1 MHAPLSVSLV
11 CVAVVLSSGC
21 RLARDLLP
29 RTHTTAVAPDGQ
41 AHAFVRQHLNPDPPD
56 DHLYIARPG
65 EHAQEVMALAPDQD
79 WCRAIVWSPDSRK
92 VGFLINDR
100 QLALYDA
107 RSFGLEAM
115 LILNTDDTQEVR
127 SLSLQRGGIV
137 SFDVIERGVIE
148 IPQKGGRR
156 RLSRGGSIAQSP
168 PGSRMVSPEK
178 ILGRRTVTIP
188 ASRLALHVRSGDG
201 QAAAAAGWARLQA
214 RGGRQVRVPW
224 TRDDDGRVRL
234 PAFDAGP
241 LEILEVGVP
250 GRWRTAVLKDVA
262 VTAAAVDVTLPIE

>member
-1 MHAPLSVSLV
+1 MRAPLSVWLV

-41 AHAFVRQHLNPDPPD
+41 SRAFVRQHLNPDPPD

-65 EHAQEVMALAPDQD
+65 EPAREVMALAPDQD
-79 WCRAIVWSPDSRK
+79 WCRAIVWSPDSHK

-107 RSFGLEAM
+107 RSFELEAM
-115 LILNTDDTQEVR
+115 LILNADDTQEVR
-127 SLSLQRGGIV
+127 SLSLQGGSIV
-137 SFDVIERGVIE
+137 SFDVVERGVIE
-148 IPQKGGRR
+148 VPQRDGRTR
-156 RLSRGGSIAQSP
+156 QSRGNSIAQYP
-168 PGSRMVSPEK
+168 PGSRVVSPEK
-178 ILGRRTVTIP
+178 ILERRTVTIP
-188 ASRLALHVRSGDG
+188 ASRLALHVSSGDG

-250 GRWRTAVLKDVA
+250 GRWRTAVLKNVA
-262 VTAAAVDVTLPIE
+262 VTGAAVDVTLPIE

>member
-1 MHAPLSVSLV
+1 MGAHSPCLMRAPLSVWLV

-41 AHAFVRQHLNPDPPD
+41 TRAFVRQHLNPDPPD

-65 EHAQEVMALAPDQD
+65 EPAREVMALAPDQD

-127 SLSLQRGGIV
+127 SVSLQCGGIV

-148 IPQKGGRR
+148 IRR
-156 RLSRGGSIAQSP
+156 RTAGADR
-168 PGSRMVSPEK
+168 V
-178 ILGRRTVTIP
+178 
-188 ASRLALHVRSGDG
+188 
-201 QAAAAAGWARLQA
+201 AAAASRSLLRAAGWCRRRSSSGA
-214 RGGRQVRVPW
+214 VP
-224 TRDDDGRVRL
+224 
-234 PAFDAGP
+234 
-241 LEILEVGVP
+241 
-250 GRWRTAVLKDVA
+250 
-262 VTAAAVDVTLPIE
+262 